1 MLGSSP
7 SRIVRNLVSCIPTLL
22 LIALTPATSRAA
34 EIYDYLPEDALG
46 FVCLHNLEAIDGKVQ
61 DLSTQVGFPIPT
73 PLMFVKITTG
83 LDEGIN
89 KQGSALIAM
98 LPGESSTS
106 GFMPMALLPISDYEK
121 FAESI
126 QGDPSGEICR
136 ISISG
141 EDILLAK
148 HTDYALLMN
157 VEDRETMEIILGLEP
172 EKVKSLE
179 KLTPWLSTTDINV
192 AIMPKGSELLLKLGK
207 AKLSEFENM
216 METQFSGNAQISG
229 QMEQMKA
236 GFQIYHWI
244 LDFMDA
250 EVELVS
256 WGLSIDEDVNIRLGK
271 RVALNKSGM
280 LNSAGE
286 IEVGDESV
294 FQGFSD
300 QEFIFAG
307 GGPFP
312 TSWGEALAK
321 VSKQVMKNMP
331 ELYGADEFDDETWE
345 KLEESYSK
353 MMLQTKRMSFL
364 MTPGEKETPLMSG
377 FYATQKVTD
386 SEKYF
391 EEWKKGIELYNEVFA
406 QSTKFNLQYET
417 NPITIADKAG
427 FEMVADIANIMRD
440 PNVPQFN
447 WMMDSMFG
455 KDGKLHYYFIPT
467 DSKTIAT
474 SLSNDKAFEEFI
486 HGHEQESGL
495 TGNGHVKNTL
505 VLLDDKAPWKLVV
518 SPAGCVQWVDRIVN
532 ELFSVLSGQTVPI
545 PEFPACP
552 PIGISMKIEDTIL
565 EGDMVLPG
573 ETLKALADYIKTVRQ
588 M

>member
-106 GFMPMALLPISDYEK
+106 GFMPMALLPISNYEK

-286 IEVGDESV
+286 IEIGEESV

-545 PEFPACP
+545 PEFPASP
-552 PIGISMKIEDTIL
+552 PIGFSMKIEDTIL

-573 ETLKALADYIKTVRQ
+573 ETLKALADYIKTVQQ